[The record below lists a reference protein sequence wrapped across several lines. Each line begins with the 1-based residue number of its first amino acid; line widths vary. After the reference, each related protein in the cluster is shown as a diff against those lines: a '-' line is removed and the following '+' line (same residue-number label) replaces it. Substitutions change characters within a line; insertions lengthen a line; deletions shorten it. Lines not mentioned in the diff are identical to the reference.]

1 MDVVRAMVTQN
12 GVTRR
17 GHLVSCQQH
26 ALQYHLERM
35 FGQEGEGES
44 LPEAPEQ
51 DAWQTTVQSL
61 TSCYA
66 QRERWHWR
74 CLVRHDAETWLPD
87 MPGCRLRRR
96 LAAAASQWC

>member
-17 GHLVSCQQH
+17 GHLVSCQQN
-26 ALQYHLERM
+26 ALQYREGM
-35 FGQEGEGES
+35 FGQEGECDL

-66 QRERWHWR
+66 QQERWHWR
-74 CLVRHDAETWLPD
+74 CLARHDAGRWF
-87 MPGCRLRRR
+87 
-96 LAAAASQWC
+96 